1 MAIITVLLLTVIM
14 LLIIWVAIIFAILA
28 RQRNF
33 SYILDSLDT
42 HNAHSVMMNSIRDI
56 ENLLND
62 VQKSAETDKERIEYL
77 RITARI
83 IRDREP

>member
-14 LLIIWVAIIFAILA
+14 LLIIWVAIILTILA

-33 SYILDSLDT
+33 SYILESLDT
-42 HNAHSVMMNSIRDI
+42 NSAHSALMTNIRDI
-56 ENLLND
+56 EALLND